1 MDQFDFELDGLRL
14 HRAVYDPAGVEALR
28 ALPTSG
34 PGARLQDDR
43 LPDLL
48 TPVTRLASKILGLGA
63 QPVRAVMF
71 DKTVDDNWA
80 LGWHQDRTLVVRE
93 RRETEGF
100 GPWSRKDGALHVAP
114 PIALLQRMA
123 TFRIHLDPCG
133 SENAP
138 LRVATGSHRLGYVAA
153 SDADAEAQ
161 RHPIVECLA
170 DVGDV
175 WAYSTPILH
184 ASARAASPNRRR
196 VLQVDY
202 AAFMLPGDL
211 LWRGVTKALRQTPAE
226 WAAENAEA
234 LQAQQERIEK
244 FGVFSDGLRTW

>member
-1 MDQFDFELDGLRL
+1 MDDFDFERDGLRL
-14 HRAVYDPAGVEALR
+14 HRGIYDPAGVEALR
-28 ALPTSG
+28 ALPTNG

-48 TPVTRLASKILGLGA
+48 TPVTRLASKLLGLGA

-71 DKTVDDNWA
+71 DKTAEDNWA

-93 RRETEGF
+93 RHEVDGF

-114 PIALLQRMA
+114 PIELLQRMA

-133 SENAP
+133 QDNAP
-138 LRVATGSHRLGYVAA
+138 LKAATGSHRLGYVPAA
-153 SDADAEAQ
+153 QADAEATQ
-161 RHPIVECLA
+161 HAIVECFA
-170 DVGDV
+170 EAGDV

-184 ASARAASPNRRR
+184 ASARAAAATRRR

-211 LWRGVTKALRQTPAE
+211 LWRGVTKAFRQTPQE
-226 WAAENAEA
+226 WAAENVEA
-234 LQAQQERIEK
+234 LEAQRERIEQH
-244 FGVFSDGLRTW
+244 GVFSDDLRTW